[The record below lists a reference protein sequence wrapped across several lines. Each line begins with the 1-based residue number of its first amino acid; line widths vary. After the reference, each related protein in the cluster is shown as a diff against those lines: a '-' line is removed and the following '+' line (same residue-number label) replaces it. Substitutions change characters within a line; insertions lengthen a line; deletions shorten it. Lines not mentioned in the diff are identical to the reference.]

1 MTSSVLNR
9 QSRRPRWKFI
19 IQYDQAYS
27 CLIHYF
33 KRCVCVIT
41 EEAKFNLVKYLK
53 EVNQANNSLVIT
65 EAEFNLVIS
74 RRVNA
79 PPHLT
84 CLNLCIDGAYGP
96 IDSELWLTVART
108 RPSAFQQF
116 RCRSQENFFRFYGI
130 GEKL

>member
-1 MTSSVLNR
+1 MYLKEVNQANVSLVMT
-9 QSRRPRWKFI
+9 
-19 IQYDQAYS
+19 
-27 CLIHYF
+27 
-33 KRCVCVIT
+33 
-41 EEAKFNLVKYLK
+41 EAEFNLVMYLK

-96 IDSELWLTVART
+96 IDSEL
-108 RPSAFQQF
+108 
-116 RCRSQENFFRFYGI
+116 
-130 GEKL
+130 